1 MSEQILTAAAE
12 MAEARARLEE
22 AEAGIRAAMGR
33 ALAAVREAVDDMI
46 RQSGFSRSEV
56 LGISEGPAPEKAK
69 AKRARKASDSR
80 GWALAADPGKVYV
93 RGKMPGWL
101 TTAMAAAGMDPELPA
116 DRLAF
121 RTSHMVAMG

>member
-1 MSEQILTAAAE
+1 MAATAE
-12 MAEARARLEE
+12 MAEARAKLEE

-56 LGISEGPAPEKAK
+56 LGISEGPGPEKAK
-69 AKRARKASDSR
+69 AKRARKASESGK
-80 GWALAADPGKVYV
+80 GWALAADPSKVYT

-101 TTAMAAAGMDPELPA
+101 KTAMEQAGLGPDSPD
-116 DRLAF
+116 DRAAF
-121 RTSHMVAMG
+121 RQAHMVPVSE